1 MLFPAAHMVNDTYG
15 IMQVRPHLPVAFTVC
30 KYWRWNACNYLLL
43 LLLLLIIL
51 CMYCRM
57 TNFVWDGCML
67 FPAQHMVHDTY
78 GIMQVRPCFPVAS
91 KVMGI
96 SMVGGSGGGQCWGCP
111 TASSQHPVTYYV
123 VLCSFI
129 DVVTFVTVT
138 ILKGCMCSTNATL
151 NDLVFAG

>member
-1 MLFPAAHMVNDTYG
+1 
-15 IMQVRPHLPVAFTVC
+15 
-30 KYWRWNACNYLLL
+30 
-43 LLLLLIIL
+43 
-51 CMYCRM
+51 M